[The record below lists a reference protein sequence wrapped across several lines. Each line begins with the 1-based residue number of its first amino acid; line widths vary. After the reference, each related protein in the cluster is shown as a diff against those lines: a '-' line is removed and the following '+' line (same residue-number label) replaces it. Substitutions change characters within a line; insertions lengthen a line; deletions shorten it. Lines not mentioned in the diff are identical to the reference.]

1 MLKLLRLVCDTAA
14 LRQKN
19 IIARALRLTRPR
31 FTFIFVLV

>member
-1 MLKLLRLVCDTAA
+1 MHKVLGLVCDTAA